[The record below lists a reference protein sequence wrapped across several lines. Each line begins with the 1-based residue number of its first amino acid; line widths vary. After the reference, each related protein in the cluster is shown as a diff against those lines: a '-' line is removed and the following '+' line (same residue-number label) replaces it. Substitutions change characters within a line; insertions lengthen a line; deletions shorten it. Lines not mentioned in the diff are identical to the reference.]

1 MRTDLLELSPSILT
15 ALANAGLVKRAI
27 KEVEQG
33 KFAEPITAD
42 DGTVKIEVDDGSVV
56 TFAPG
61 SGINGT
67 CTCGASGLCRH
78 RIGAVLRYQQY
89 TSSEL
94 SSAESAESAD
104 TASADATL
112 LPFVSDAALLLAV
125 PDKTVAVARRTFTR
139 GFLAVV
145 YPADTS
151 DLGDPQA
158 CVVELGTTT
167 VRFLLGSDL
176 RYARCDCLKR
186 TGCEHVALAVWA
198 VREALA
204 RIEALAR
211 TGGSDAKDESIM
223 PSEIVV
229 SVGPSSVAGSLVA
242 VQTSDVAIEIRRFIS
257 TIFDRGLAEIGP
269 GLLLHHSAV
278 QRVAQPSGSV
288 WLNELIA
295 RFPGLQAAIEHRSAL
310 DVRSDLLF
318 TVASLLARLRY
329 QSHFTDSPRR
339 ASAALPI
346 PIAVVIGTDERDK
359 SEIAQLRL
367 IGGGATVTKG
377 PAGACEVRILLADP
391 ASSTLLLAAK
401 TFRPVIDAN
410 TVPNI
415 GIAPVSQTSFLT
427 GPSVAIRALV
437 KGASITAAATGS
449 VVSNGAVRKPNRSV
463 EFRSTG
469 LRQTSAVGG
478 GANIARFRDAGL
490 VTTPTE
496 FISLTR
502 SRAPRLLRPMLV
514 TEDVIVVAFTELL
527 GAEFDAAQQCVRVYG
542 KSGDDDVILESLYS
556 DMTPGAP
563 AALAGFAA
571 ELSQLDDFST
581 SSFVVGHASVRH
593 GTLLVQPTLLGG
605 RTVVAPALVD
615 PSDVQRQAL
624 KDLPIAESDSSNYL
638 TVLIQSS
645 LDMCADLL
653 VDGTRD
659 TSRWQK
665 RATRLGK
672 ELRDRG
678 LAAMAEAL
686 NTLSNAL
693 YQLHGADSDS
703 RLIEAWS
710 DFAFMALTAAE
721 RFSSG

>member
-61 SGINGT
+61 SGIKGT

-78 RIGAVLRYQQY
+78 RIGAVLRYQQN

-94 SSAESAESAD
+94 SSAEL
-104 TASADATL
+104 ADATL
-112 LPFVSDAALLLAV
+112 LPVVSDAALLLAV
-125 PDKTVAVARRTFTR
+125 PEKTVAVARRTFTR

-145 YPADTS
+145 YPAATS
-151 DLGDPQA
+151 DLGDPQP

-204 RIEALAR
+204 RREALAATADPR
-211 TGGSDAKDESIM
+211 VTDDSGM

-242 VQTSDVAIEIRRFIS
+242 VQTSDVAIEIRRFIT

-269 GLLLHHSAV
+269 GLLLHHSAL

-329 QSHFTDSPRR
+329 QTHFADSPRR
-339 ASAALPI
+339 ASAATSI
-346 PIAVVIGTDERDK
+346 PIAVVLGTDERDK

-377 PAGACEVRILLADP
+377 PAGTCDVRILLADP

-401 TFRPVIDAN
+401 TFRPVVDAN
-410 TVPNI
+410 AVPNI

-449 VVSNGAVRKPNRSV
+449 VVSNGAVRKPNRTV

-478 GANIARFRDAGL
+478 GANITRFRDAGL
-490 VTTPTE
+490 VTTPTD
-496 FISLTR
+496 FILLTR

-527 GAEFDAAQQCVRVYG
+527 GAEFDAAEQCVRVYG
-542 KSGDDDVILESLYS
+542 KSGDDDVILESPYS

-571 ELSQLDDFST
+571 ELTQLDDFGAN
-581 SSFVVGHASVRH
+581 SFVVGHASVRH
-593 GTLLVQPTLLGG
+593 GTLVVQPTLLGG
-605 RTVVAPALVD
+605 STVVAPALVD
-615 PSDVQRQAL
+615 PSDAQRQAL
-624 KDLPIAESDSSNYL
+624 KDLPIAESEASNYL
-638 TVLIQSS
+638 TALIQSS

-686 NTLSNAL
+686 NTLSVTL
-693 YQLHGADSDS
+693 YQFHGADSGS
-703 RLIEAWS
+703 KLIEAWS

-721 RFSSG
+721 RFSFG